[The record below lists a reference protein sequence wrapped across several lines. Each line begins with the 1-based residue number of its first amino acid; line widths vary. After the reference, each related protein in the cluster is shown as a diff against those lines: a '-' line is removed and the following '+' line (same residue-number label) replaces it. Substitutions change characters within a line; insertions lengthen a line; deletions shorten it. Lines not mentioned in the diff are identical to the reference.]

1 MKYETNITDIEG
13 KIVSEITG
21 AKSDSEEL
29 TISFVDGCSIRFFH
43 EQDCCENVRISDIV
57 GDFSEFVGQPITG
70 ISERSNGGDTDYGT
84 ETWTFYE
91 FTYPKGSVTVR
102 WLGESNGYYSERVE
116 WEIKKE
122 ETK

>member
-13 KIVSEITG
+13 KIVSGITG
-21 AKSDSEEL
+21 AGPDSEEL
-29 TISFVDGCSIRFFH
+29 TISFTDGCSIRFFH
-43 EQDCCENVRISDIV
+43 NQWCCEDVRISDIV

-70 ISERSNGGDTDYGT
+70 ISERSESGDTDYGT

-91 FTYPKGSVTVR
+91 FTCPKCSVTVR
-102 WLGESNGYYSERVE
+102 WLGESNGYYSESVD